1 MDALFAPSDFKKYF
15 YACLILA
22 IFCFIG
28 ALLAIGS
35 SAYGN
40 IIEQSIMGTGDLY
53 TRHDST
59 HASDLASA
67 VNSTVVYQSKREWDV
82 PGAAETFS
90 TSFIVS
96 GAQAKGG
103 YRNQY
108 VVKSS
113 GAGYKHVYRAT
124 AISGDFA
131 GSGEVSLTTGGDGA
145 ESLDSLVLMDSRSGN
160 ATFQGRIYNSQS
172 GRPVTT
178 EESDAVG
185 KFLIRSYLNV
195 SQPIKTPEN
204 WLDFCGMLDK
214 DMILDQTAKGVYIAP
229 PNSSQYNYVWDGLK
243 VSRQLNTT
251 G

>member
-1 MDALFAPSDFKKYF
+1 MELFTPEDIRKYF
-15 YACLILA
+15 YASCILA
-22 IFCFIG
+22 IIC
-28 ALLAIGS
+28 LLFSIVAIGLS
-35 SAYGN
+35 GQAN
-40 IIEQSIMGTGDLY
+40 INEQSIVGTGDLY

-67 VNSTVVYQSKREWDV
+67 ANSTVVYQAKREWDV
-82 PGAAETFS
+82 PGSPETFA

-124 AISGDFA
+124 AISGDFS
-131 GSGEVSLTTGGDGA
+131 GSGEVSLTTGGDGG
-145 ESLDSLVLMDSRSGN
+145 ESLDSLVLMDSRTGN

-172 GRPVTT
+172 GRPVTA
-178 EESDAVG
+178 EETDAVG

-195 SQPIKTPEN
+195 SQPITTPEG
-204 WLDFCGMLDK
+204 WLDFCGMLDR
-214 DMILDQTAKGVYIAP
+214 DNILAQEGGVYVIP
-229 PNSSQYNYVWDGLK
+229 SGYRLDENRKLVRIN
-243 VSRQLNTT
+243 NTE
-251 G
+251 